1 MKKKEVMVVLKRC
14 FIPIILLSWT
24 TSFLIVSGVKY
35 FNILPK
41 NYVIQSQLV
50 VNPKITD
57 KKDSV
62 KSMDLLKYNE
72 NYSLLVYNSSFL
84 DGVIKKFN
92 NEQFKKSSE
101 LKSKIKVLYSAT
113 SQVLTL
119 QVNMQNEQDGIK
131 LANILLK
138 ELRSEGNKQF
148 VQCDLSVLSYAF
160 TTNEFTYS
168 ASLLLIIMSSF
179 SCVIYLSVVL
189 FYNYRFKYKYKHSRK
204 IGVINDENKIC

>member
-1 MKKKEVMVVLKRC
+1 MKKKEVMTILKRS
-14 FIPIILLSWT
+14 FIPIILLSWA
-24 TSFLIVSGVKY
+24 TSFLIVSGIKY

-41 NYVIQSQLV
+41 TYVVQSQLV

-84 DGVIKKFN
+84 GEVIKKFN
-92 NEQFKKSSE
+92 NEQFKKPSE
-101 LKSKIKVLYSAT
+101 LKPKIKVLYSAN

-119 QVNMQNEQDGIK
+119 QVNMKNEQDGIK
-131 LANILLK
+131 LANVLLK

-168 ASLLLIIMSSF
+168 ISLLLIVMSIF
-179 SCVIYLSVVL
+179 GCVIYLSVIL
-189 FYNYRFKYKYKHSRK
+189 LYNYRFKSKHKYKHSRK
-204 IGVINDENKIC
+204 IKDEKLV